1 MERQA
6 ALPEA
11 AIPSM
16 EAVSEVPPLPRPK
29 AKQEEDDNM
38 VGENYG
44 RSSSLKAKKR
54 KKER

>member
-1 MERQA
+1 
-6 ALPEA
+6 
-11 AIPSM
+11 M